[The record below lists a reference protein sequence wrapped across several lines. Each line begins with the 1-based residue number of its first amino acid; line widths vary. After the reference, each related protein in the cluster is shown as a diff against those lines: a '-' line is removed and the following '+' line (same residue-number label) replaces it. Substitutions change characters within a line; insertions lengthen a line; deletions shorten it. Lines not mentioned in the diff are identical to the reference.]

1 MVLQIE
7 YIFRIFTQVFI
18 FKLFPSAWTAQN
30 ADRAANTNQ
39 TMA

>member
-7 YIFRIFTQVFI
+7 YIFRIFTRVFI
-18 FKLFPSAWTAQN
+18 FNLFPFAWTAQN
-30 ADRAANTNQ
+30 ADRAANTYQ